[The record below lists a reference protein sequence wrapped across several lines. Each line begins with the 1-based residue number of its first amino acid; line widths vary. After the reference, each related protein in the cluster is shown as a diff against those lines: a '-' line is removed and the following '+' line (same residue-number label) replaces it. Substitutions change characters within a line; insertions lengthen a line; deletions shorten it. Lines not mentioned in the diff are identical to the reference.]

1 MGVISIIKN
10 YLGNKIYA
18 YDNNIMTLGN
28 KISKDKAMQPHHD
41 SKFRRIKIYIW
52 LNDKKFKTHPL
63 YYLKKSHKKIKYWKN
78 YDETRFPNLDQKKF
92 DAIYGEK
99 GNIIIFDTHGIH
111 SHYKTTTISRSVIE
125 LTFEVFWFF

>member
-1 MGVISIIKN
+1 M
-10 YLGNKIYA
+10 
-18 YDNNIMTLGN
+18 
-28 KISKDKAMQPHHD
+28 
-41 SKFRRIKIYIW
+41 
-52 LNDKKFKTHPL
+52 

-92 DAIYGEK
+92 DAINDEK

-125 LTFEVFWFF
+125 LTFESFGFLNRLNKKNIKSEANRLNLIDLDELIS